1 MATADDCVTV
11 AIVDDDT
18 LGRRRV
24 RQLLHKH
31 SDFRVIAEAPNARR
45 AEEII
50 RQEKPDVTF
59 LDVRLPDGSGFD
71 VLARLRGVYQGYTI
85 FLTAHDEH
93 AVRAFDTDAIDYLVK
108 PIEHDRLA
116 RSLERVRRL
125 HAYERTPE
133 AAPARSPQ
141 RLAVSTGDGRL
152 RLIASERIDWIEAAG
167 NYIRVHAGPV
177 VEMFRDTLSSVES
190 RVDSRQFIRVHRS
203 SIVNI
208 DRILH
213 LEPNAYGDYVITLED
228 GTQLPLSRRYRTRI
242 GLLVG
247 HL

>member
-1 MATADDCVTV
+1 
-11 AIVDDDT
+11 
-18 LGRRRV
+18 
-24 RQLLHKH
+24 
-31 SDFRVIAEAPNARR
+31 VIAEASNARR

-59 LDVRLPDGSGFD
+59 LDVQLPDGSGFD
-71 VLARLRGVYQGYTI
+71 VLSRLGGQYEGHTI
-85 FLTAHDEH
+85 FVTAHDHH

-116 RSLERVRRL
+116 RALDRVRRA
-125 HAYERTPE
+125 HAFERKPQET
-133 AAPARSPQ
+133 ADRSRQ

-152 RLIASERIDWIEAAG
+152 RLIAPDRIDWIEAAG
-167 NYIRVHAGPV
+167 NYIRVHAGPI
-177 VEMFRDTLSSVES
+177 VEMFRDTLTSVES
-190 RVDSRQFIRVHRS
+190 RLDSRQFIRVHRS

-228 GTQLPLSRRYRTRI
+228 GTQLPLSRRYRARI